1 MDELQ
6 AFRNEISNYNFYV
19 EKIIKIKEE
28 IDDKYY
34 ELFGVRGV
42 DPSKESLEN
51 KNNNAI
57 ELKRLE
63 SIEKFDLFKK
73 EKEDEIKRLKS
84 QIDYILKVLNQMDPL
99 TSKIFISIYI
109 NNKSYA
115 ETCLRLNLID
125 SDNKPKIGELQ
136 YIMKKAFM

>member
-28 IDDKYY
+28 IDDRYY

-84 QIDYILKVLNQMDPL
+84 QIDHILKVLNQMDPL

-109 NNKSYA
+109 NNKSYS

>member
-19 EKIIKIKEE
+19 EKIIMIKEE
-28 IDDKYY
+28 IDDSYY

-63 SIEKFDLFKK
+63 NIEKFDLFKK

-84 QIDYILKVLNQMDPL
+84 QIDHILKVLNQMDPL

>member
-28 IDDKYY
+28 IDDRYY

-42 DPSKESLEN
+42 NPSKESLEN

-63 SIEKFDLFKK
+63 NIEKFDLFKK

-84 QIDYILKVLNQMDPL
+84 QIDHILKVLNKMDPL

-125 SDNKPKIGELQ
+125 SDNKPKTGELQ

>member
-28 IDDKYY
+28 IDDRYY

-63 SIEKFDLFKK
+63 NIEKFDLFKK

-84 QIDYILKVLNQMDPL
+84 QIDHILKVLNKMDQL
-99 TSKIFISIYI
+99 TSQIFISIYI

>member
-28 IDDKYY
+28 IDDRYY

-63 SIEKFDLFKK
+63 NIEKFDLFKK

-84 QIDYILKVLNQMDPL
+84 QIDHILKVLNQMDPL

>member
-28 IDDKYY
+28 IDDRYY

-84 QIDYILKVLNQMDPL
+84 QIDHILKVLNQMDPL

-115 ETCLRLNLID
+115 ETCLKLNLID